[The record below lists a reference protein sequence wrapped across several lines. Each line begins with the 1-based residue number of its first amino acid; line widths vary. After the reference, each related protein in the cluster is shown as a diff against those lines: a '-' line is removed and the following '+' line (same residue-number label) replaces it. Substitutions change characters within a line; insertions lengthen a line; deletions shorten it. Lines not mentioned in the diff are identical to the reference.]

1 MSSTGLEDI
10 LGLID
15 SLEATILE
23 GKKVPLTDKIM
34 LDEKEILTL
43 IDKVRST
50 LKNKGKNIRDQ
61 VEINRSESK
70 VIHSEDDVKIEKS
83 GSKIIEK
90 ANKKAKEMIQG
101 ANEYSDYILANLQL
115 VINKMQKDIIKLER
129 NLENGRQLLDTEI
142 KEHSINQRSKD
153 Q

>member
-43 IDKVRST
+43 IDKVRNT

-61 VEINRSESK
+61 VEISRSESK
-70 VIHSEDDVKIEKS
+70 VIHSEDEVKVEKS
-83 GSKIIEK
+83 GSETIEK